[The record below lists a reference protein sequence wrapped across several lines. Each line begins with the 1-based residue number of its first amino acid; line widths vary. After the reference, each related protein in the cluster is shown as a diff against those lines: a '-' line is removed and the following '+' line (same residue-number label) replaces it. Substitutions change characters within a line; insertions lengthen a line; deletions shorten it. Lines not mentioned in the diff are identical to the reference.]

1 MPIVRLNRLI
11 VLLLVSAL
19 TVAVAVPVSAQNSSR
34 IYGVVTDAEGNPV
47 PGASIEIDF
56 TGGLNRNFRLTSNED
71 GEYIQ
76 VGLSSGP
83 YNVVVTSDEF
93 GVTAR
98 NLTLIVGQEFEL
110 NIEYLPPGS
119 VDREFLSEED
129 LAKLEAAEATAAEF
143 AAGVEAANRGDLD
156 EAATAFAAAAESIAD
171 CGDCYRNLGIVE
183 LRRENYEE
191 AEGYLHQATEIDPS
205 DAAAFNALADVYN
218 AQRRFDEAG
227 QASAAAREASGG
239 GGTAGGGD
247 SGAVFDQALIA
258 WNAGRIDDARGLFE
272 QTLALDPEHGEAN
285 YWMGMA
291 SLNGG
296 QIPEAVNF
304 MRTYV
309 EREPDG
315 RFAAEAAALLSQLD
329 P

>member
-1 MPIVRLNRLI
+1 MPIVRLNRLM

-19 TVAVAVPVSAQNSSR
+19 TVAVAVPVNAQNSSR
-34 IYGVVTDAEGNPV
+34 IYGVITDAEGNPV

-56 TGGLNRNFRLTSNED
+56 TGGLNRNFSLTSNED

-83 YNVVVTSDEF
+83 YNVVVTSDEH

-98 NLTLIVGQEFEL
+98 NLTLTVGQEFEL
-110 NIEYLPPGS
+110 DIEYLPPGA
-119 VDREFLSEED
+119 VDREFLSDED
-129 LAKLEAAEATAAEF
+129 LAKLEAAEATAAGF
-143 AAGVEAANRGDLD
+143 ADGVEAANRGDWD
-156 EAATAFAAAAESIAD
+156 EAASAFASAAEAIDD

-191 AEGYLHQATEIDPS
+191 AEGHLRRATEIDPS
-205 DAAAFNALADVYN
+205 DAAAFTALADVYN

-239 GGTAGGGD
+239 GGAAGGD
-247 SGAVFDQALIA
+247 AGAVFDQALIA

-296 QIPEAVNF
+296 LIPEAVTF

-315 RFAAEAAALLSQLD
+315 RFAAEAAALLSQLA